1 MSSDFSGRDVRQS
14 ALDAVCLLRD
24 GDYPSRQFL
33 HVMFSQFIM
42 RSDEPAVV
50 EFYGSCVDEFFGNGD
65 FGED

>member
-1 MSSDFSGRDVRQS
+1 MSSDFSGRDVRRS
-14 ALDAVCLLRD
+14 ALDAVELLQD
-24 GDYPSRQFL
+24 GDYPARKFL